1 MKDYKEEKARFDTR
15 LTNEQKALFERAAK
29 LGGYRSL
36 SDFVIKTVQK
46 RATELINENEKIL
59 TTQRDAEIFFD
70 ALENYGEP
78 NDKLIALSKLYNKN
92 TT

>member
-15 LTNEQKALFERAAK
+15 LTNEQKVLFERAAK

-46 RATELINENEKIL
+46 RATEIIDKNERIL
-59 TTQRDAEIFFD
+59 ASQRDAEVFFD
-70 ALENYGEP
+70 AMENYGEP
-78 NDKLIALSKLYNKN
+78 NENLIELSKLYNKR